1 MAKIA
6 LFSHFSTSND
16 PQRRN
21 ISNFKKIEP
30 LGCSP
35 EFWES
40 VACHVGPG
48 ACISP
53 EEIELAQD
61 RPRGKLPFFKNRL
74 IQIKT
79 CPYR

>member
-1 MAKIA
+1 MAV
-6 LFSHFSTSND
+6 FSHFLTSNG

-21 ISNFKKIEP
+21 IGNLEKNGPIH
-30 LGCSP
+30 CSP

-40 VACHVGPG
+40 VACHVGPV

-53 EEIELAQD
+53 EEIDLAQD
-61 RPRGKLPFFKNRL
+61 RPRGKMPFFKNGQ

-79 CPYR
+79 CSYR